1 MARGISVKKI
11 YAGKTVAVLG
21 LGRFGGG
28 LDSARFAYNCGANV
42 IVTDSAKP
50 EKLAGAV
57 KELADCK
64 GMIFRIGSHEK
75 ADFEKADL
83 VIVNPAVPPTNE
95 LIAYARSLG
104 KTITSQVELFFAMSP
119 AKIVG
124 ITGANGKSTTTALAA
139 HLLRAGIG
147 QEGFP
152 YRKVWLGGNIGN
164 QPLLCN
170 LDDIRPDD
178 LGVLELS
185 SFQLEQLANSGVAPH
200 ASLITNLAPNHL
212 DRHGT
217 YENYAAAKENIFRF
231 QKCDPKNP
239 VLSVF
244 NAKDEIGLSW
254 YKKYKADKG
263 RVCELFAEDDVT
275 PAMREA
281 FPLPGWANRQNLAG
295 ALHIARFFGVTDAS
309 ILKTLADFKGLPHRI
324 ELVRKLGGVAWYNDS
339 IATTPESVMVALDAF
354 ECPRIVIA
362 GGYDKKLP
370 FDELGRRMAKQAKAV
385 VLIGVCAEK
394 IKKAVLEGGGK
405 PEMLHM
411 AGNSMAEAVRISAQL
426 AAPGD
431 VVLMSPACASYDM
444 FENFEHRAQVFR
456 DLVAAL
462 PAS

>member
-1 MARGISVKKI
+1 VNAI
-11 YAGKTVAVLG
+11 YKGKTVLVFG

-28 LDSARFAYNCGANV
+28 LDSTRFACNCGANV
-42 IVTDSAKP
+42 IVTDSLPA
-50 EKLAGAV
+50 EKLTSAL

-64 GMIFRIGSHEK
+64 GITWRLGSHDK
-75 ADFEKADL
+75 ADFDKAD
-83 VIVNPAVPPTNE
+83 VIIVNPAVPPTHE

-104 KTITSQVELFFAMSP
+104 RKVTSQVEIFFDLCP

-124 ITGANGKSTTTALAA
+124 ITGANGKSTTTALTA
-139 HLLRAGIG
+139 HLLSSGIG
-147 QEGFP
+147 QKGFP
-152 YRKVWLGGNIGN
+152 YRKVWLSGNIGN
-164 QPLLCN
+164 RPLLSIV
-170 LDDIRPDD
+170 DEVTPDD
-178 LGVLELS
+178 LVVLELS
-185 SFQLEQLANSGVAPH
+185 SFQLEQLGESRCAPH

-231 QKCDPKNP
+231 QKLDAKAP

-254 YKKYKADKG
+254 YEKYKTDKG
-263 RVCELFAEDDVT
+263 RVCELFREEDVT
-275 PAMREA
+275 PALRQV
-281 FPLPGWANRQNLAG
+281 FTLPGWANRQNLAG
-295 ALHIARFFGVTDAS
+295 ALHIAHFLGVTDDS
-309 ILKTLADFKGLPHRI
+309 ILKTLADFKGLPHRL
-324 ELVRKLGGVAWYNDS
+324 ELVRKVGGIGWYNDS

-354 ECPRIVIA
+354 ECPRIIIA

-394 IKKAVLEGGGK
+394 IKKAVLDAGGS
-405 PEMLHM
+405 PSMIHM
-411 AGNSMAEAVRISAQL
+411 AGNSMEKAVEISASL

-444 FENFEHRAQVFR
+444 FTNFEHRAQVFR
-456 DLVAAL
+456 DLVKAL